1 MTRFGVLSLSAALL
15 ASLAL
20 GGCGGV
26 RQSLGLVRTSPDEFA
41 VVAKPPLVLPP
52 DFGLRPPVPGAPPL
66 AAQADPV
73 VQAAT
78 ALATVAPA
86 TAANRQAP
94 AGRDGLTAAENALL
108 GAAGVAA
115 TDPGIRQRVD
125 LEAAQ
130 LVDKNRNFVQRLL
143 DFQRPNPALDPT
155 GEAERLRE
163 AGQPVPTGPQ
173 PTARRAGDGLFG
185 R

>member
-1 MTRFGVLSLSAALL
+1 MTRFGAASLSAALL
-15 ASLAL
+15 AALAL

-26 RQSLGLVRTSPDEFA
+26 RQTLGLVRTSPDEFA

-66 AAQADPV
+66 ATQADPV
-73 VQAAT
+73 
-78 ALATVAPA
+78 ALAANALAAPVP
-86 TAANRQAP
+86 AAAGNRQAAP
-94 AGRDGLTAAENALL
+94 AREGLTAAENALL

-125 LEAAQ
+125 LEAGQ
-130 LVDKNRNFVQRLL
+130 LAEKNRGFVERLL
-143 DFQRPNPALDPT
+143 AFQRQAETLDA
-155 GEAERLRE
+155 GAEAERLRA
-163 AGQPVPTGPQ
+163 AGQPVTTGPQ
-173 PTARRAGDGLFG
+173 PTARRAGEGLL